1 MRQKL
6 PSKSGTI
13 KPVVKRILPAKDPKL
28 RHKSRA
34 VGKLDKKT
42 LALIKDLQDTLRMQT
57 SPPGVGLAAPQL
69 GVFSRIFLVQ
79 VGKKSIIFVNP
90 EIVESSKKTNDPLKA
105 KDKDFTMEGC
115 LSLPNVY
122 GPVVRSATITVR
134 YQTPRKASSEWL
146 LVEEEK
152 EFKGFT
158 AQVIQHELDHLE
170 GVLFVDRLLEQKRGL
185 YVIKN
190 NEWQEIQFP

>member
-1 MRQKL
+1 MIR
-6 PSKSGTI
+6 
-13 KPVVKRILPAKDPKL
+13 RILLAKDPKL
-28 RHKSRA
+28 RHKSRP

-42 LALIKDLQDTLRMQT
+42 LSVIKDLQDTLKKQT
-57 SPPGVGLAAPQL
+57 APPGVGLAAPQL
-69 GVFSRIFLVQ
+69 GVFLRIFLVLD
-79 VGKKSIIFVNP
+79 GKKSMVFVNP
-90 EIVESSKKTNDPLKA
+90 EIVEASKKTNDPLKA
-105 KDKDFTMEGC
+105 KDEDFTMEGC

-134 YQTPRKASSEWL
+134 YQTPRIASSEWL

-170 GVLFVDRLLEQKRGL
+170 GILFVDRLLEQKRGL
-185 YVIKN
+185 FEIKN
-190 NEWQEIQFP
+190 NEWHEISFP